1 MAGKEH
7 KDYSVQNIR
16 FSFFLNFIFAIIEIG
31 GGFFTNSLLIILN
44 GIHDLGDSI
53 SLGFAWYLEK
63 ISLRPSNEEY
73 TYGYRRFSLLA
84 SLISASLIIATSF
97 IIIFEA
103 ISRLITP
110 VEINAQGVLIFGCL
124 GIVFNGSA
132 ILKLLKGKTY
142 NERFAMLHL
151 LDDLLGWAAV
161 IIVSVIMLINKNLSF
176 LDPLFSIFI
185 SIYLLYIVIKNMKDV
200 INIFLQSVPKN
211 MDITRIKKIL
221 LNIKPIKEI
230 HDVHIWSIDGD
241 YNVLSIHITVNQNI
255 SINDYNNIK
264 QNVREALINEN
275 IQHATIEICNE
286 GEPCLYKEK
295 IL

>member
-1 MAGKEH
+1 MERKEH
-7 KDYSVQNIR
+7 KGHSVQNIR
-16 FSFFLNFIFAIIEIG
+16 FSFFLNLIFALIEISG
-31 GGFFTNSLLIILN
+31 GIATNSLLVITN

-53 SLGFAWYLEK
+53 SLGFSWYLEK
-63 ISLRPSNEEY
+63 ISLKPSNDEY
-73 TYGYRRFSLLA
+73 TYGYRRYSLLA

-97 IIIFEA
+97 IIFFEA
-103 ISRLITP
+103 ISRLVAAEEIK
-110 VEINAQGVLIFGCL
+110 VEGVLIFGFF
-124 GIVFNGSA
+124 GIVVNGFA
-132 ILKLLKGKTY
+132 VLKLLKGKTH

-151 LDDLLGWAAV
+151 LDDLLGWAVV
-161 IIVSVIMLINKNLSF
+161 IVVSIIMLINRQLVF

-185 SIYLLYIVIKNMKDV
+185 SFYLLWVVIKNMKEV

-211 MDITRIKKIL
+211 MDIARIKNIL

-241 YNVLSIHITVNQNI
+241 YNILSIHITLNQNS
-255 SINDYNNIK
+255 SIKEYNSIK
-264 QNVREALINEN
+264 KKVRSALIGEN

-286 GEPCLYKEK
+286 NEACMFKEQ